1 MSLGAGSVGLFC
13 ACVVWEER
21 TEMQQEKGFIWL
33 TVPEGSSP
41 SWSGGCG
48 SNQQGMSG
56 KSRRLAY
63 LSKVLLKVPGPSQM
77 GSVVWDQV
85 FEHMTLW
92 GDILHSN
99 YSVEEG

>member
-48 SNQQGMSG
+48 SNQQGVSG
-56 KSRRLAY
+56 RSRRLAGHRY
-63 LSKVLLKVPGPSQM
+63 
-77 GSVVWDQV
+77 
-85 FEHMTLW
+85 FHT
-92 GDILHSN
+92 
-99 YSVEEG
+99 EGTVNGKRAEL